1 MQINNKKTSQIGEL
15 VWIPANTPLMFY
27 LPKEQHEFAWRATEK
42 KEPAYGL
49 IVSEEDNSYRVI
61 VCNEEFYVQKKAVY
75 GVKNDYQS

>member
-1 MQINNKKTSQIGEL
+1 MINVNKKTSEIGEL

-49 IVSEEDNSYRVI
+49 IVSEENNIYRVI
-61 VCNEEFYVQKKAVY
+61 VGSEEFYVQKKAVY
-75 GVKNDYQS
+75 GVENDH

>member
-1 MQINNKKTSQIGEL
+1 MINVNKKASEIGEL

-49 IVSEEDNSYRVI
+49 IVSEENNIYRVI
-61 VCNEEFYVQKKAVY
+61 VGSEEFYVQKKSSIRSR
-75 GVKNDYQS
+75 K

>member
-1 MQINNKKTSQIGEL
+1 MINVNKKTSEIGEL

-49 IVSEEDNSYRVI
+49 IVSEENSIYRVI
-61 VCNEEFYVQKKAVY
+61 VGSEEFYVQKNSVY
-75 GVKNDYQS
+75 GVENDH